1 MKKLIFLIL
10 LISGCAMN
18 STIPVNYTPVI
29 PSSTELVK
37 TRIVNSLTSKGY
49 DLRKTDPMVFEKEIG
64 NVIISALYK
73 TKFDPTPIF
82 RVTITLIQIESS
94 TKVILN
100 SEIASNHGTAF
111 EHVTKTKANKDVD
124 VLLNELKQ

>member
-1 MKKLIFLIL
+1 MKKLIFLVL

-29 PSSTELVK
+29 PSSLEQVK

-49 DLRKTDPMVFEKEIG
+49 NLRKSDPMVFEKEIG

-82 RVTITLIQIESS
+82 RVTITLLPIEST

-100 SEIASNHGTAF
+100 SEIVSNDGTAF
-111 EHVTKTKANKDVD
+111 EHSTKTKANKDVD
-124 VLLNELKQ
+124 RLLTELKE